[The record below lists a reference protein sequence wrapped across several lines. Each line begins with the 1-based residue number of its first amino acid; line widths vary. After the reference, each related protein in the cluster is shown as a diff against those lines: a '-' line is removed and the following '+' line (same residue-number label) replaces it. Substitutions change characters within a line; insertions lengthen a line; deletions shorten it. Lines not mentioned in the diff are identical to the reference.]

1 MLKKIEAYIK
11 ENLIEVIFE
20 LVLVMLLMILNII
33 IGFIALV
40 VFVSM
45 HLSFLQNFEDQTTL
59 RQRNYENIE
68 ETIDSLT
75 KQAVFKM
82 PFPMVIINQDGEINW
97 YNSKFIKMLEIEDEP
112 ENNILDA
119 ISSLNLNEIIS
130 AGDDPLKILYR
141 DKYYQ
146 VYVNKVKAKDSKERE
161 MLLLYWIDRTD
172 LKEAKDSIEKEK
184 MATILVYIDNLDE
197 VKSSVEDGVKA
208 TIAGNVETE
217 IINYFNAFE
226 ASVRKYDDDRFL
238 IIANNENLQ
247 KMIQKKFDIL
257 DRVRDLKVQSIIPL
271 TLSIAATLD
280 GETPLKQY
288 EIARST
294 MDIALGRGGD
304 QAVLRKGHNYEY
316 FGGKSKAVEKTTK
329 VKARVVGGA
338 LRSLIDDAS
347 NVVIMP
353 HKNADMD
360 AIGSAI
366 GVVKLVRMRKKTAY
380 IALNSVNMSIRNI
393 MARLKEEESLKGV
406 VKSEDELNSLIDS
419 KTLLIVVDHHKKS
432 ISEAPDLVDK
442 INDRVVIDHHR
453 RSGEFIE
460 STELVFLE
468 PYASSTA
475 ELVTELFTYMT
486 DNVVLSKF
494 EAEALLAGITVDT
507 KNFTVQTGV
516 RTFEAASM
524 LRRFGAD
531 PEVVKKYFKED
542 YEVIKN
548 RADIVRHSEIYMN
561 DTVIGILE
569 DKVDNSILIAAQ
581 AADEM
586 LSINGMKASFVA
598 VKISNNETHVSA
610 RSLGEISVQLI
621 MEKLGGGGH
630 LNQAATRIDLSV
642 DLAVEEL
649 KRKIKEYKDEEKESK
664 KESKKEEGVK

>member
-1 MLKKIEAYIK
+1 MFKKIEAYVK

-20 LVLVMLLMILNII
+20 LALVIMLMILNII

-40 VFVSM
+40 IFVSL
-45 HLSFLQNFEDQTTL
+45 HIRFLQDFEDQTTL
-59 RQRNYENIE
+59 MQKNFENIE

-97 YNSKFIKMLEIEDEP
+97 YNSKFIKMLEIDGEP
-112 ENNILDA
+112 EDNILDA
-119 ISSLNLNEIIS
+119 ISSININEILS
-130 AGDDPLKILYR
+130 AGDEPLKILYR
-141 DKYYQ
+141 DNYYQ
-146 VYVNKVKAKDSKERE
+146 VYVNKVKSKDSKDRE
-161 MLLLYWIDRTD
+161 MLLLYWINRTD
-172 LKEAKDSIEKEK
+172 LKEAKDTIDKEK
-184 MATILVYIDNLDE
+184 IATILLYIDNLDE
-197 VKSSVEDGVKA
+197 VKSSVEDSARA
-208 TIAGNVETE
+208 TITGNVETE
-217 IINYFNAFE
+217 IINYFNAYE
-226 ASVRKYDDDRFL
+226 ATVRKYDDDRYL

-247 KMIQKKFDIL
+247 KIIQKKFDIL

-271 TLSIAATLD
+271 TLSISATTD

-288 EIARST
+288 EIARNT

-304 QAVLRKGHNYEY
+304 QAVLRRGHNYEY

-366 GVVKLVRMRKKTAY
+366 GVVKLVRMRGKTAY

-393 MARLKEEESLKGV
+393 MARLKEEKSLNGV
-406 VKSEDELNSLIDS
+406 VRTEAELSGLVDE

-432 ISEAPDLVDK
+432 ISEAPDLVDQ
-442 INDRVVIDHHR
+442 IRDRVVIDHHR

-542 YEVIKN
+542 YMVIKN
-548 RADIVRHSEIYMN
+548 RADIVRQSEIFMD
-561 DTVIGILE
+561 DTIIGILE

-664 KESKKEEGVK
+664 KEEGVK

>member
-1 MLKKIEAYIK
+1 MLKKLESYAK
-11 ENLIEVIFE
+11 ENLIEIIFE
-20 LVLVMLLMILNII
+20 LVLVILLMILNII

-45 HLSFLQNFEDQTTL
+45 HLSLLQSFEDSTTL
-59 RQRNYENIE
+59 RQKNYETIE

-97 YNSKFIKMLEIEDEP
+97 YNSKFIKMLEIEGEP
-112 ENNILDA
+112 ENNIVDA
-119 ISSLNLNEIIS
+119 ISSLNMGEILS
-130 AGDDPLKILYR
+130 ASDDALKILYR
-141 DKYYQ
+141 DKYYH
-146 VYVNKVKAKDSKERE
+146 VYVNKVKTKDSKDRQ

-172 LKEAKDSIEKEK
+172 LKEARDTIDKEK
-184 MATILVYIDNLDE
+184 NATMLLYIDNLDE
-197 VKSSVEDGVKA
+197 VKSSVDDSMRA
-208 TIAGNVETE
+208 TITGNVETE
-217 IINYFNAFE
+217 IVSYFTSYDAT
-226 ASVRKYDDDRFL
+226 VRKYDDDRYL

-271 TLSIAATLD
+271 TLSIAATTD
-280 GETPLKQY
+280 GKTPLEQY
-288 EIARST
+288 EIARNT

-304 QAVLRKGHNYEY
+304 QAVLRKNHNYEY

-366 GVVKLVRMRKKTAY
+366 GVVKLVRMREKTAY

-393 MARLKEEESLKGV
+393 MARLNEEESLKDV
-406 VKSEDELNSLIDS
+406 VKTEDELNALIDN

-442 INDRVVIDHHR
+442 IKGRVVIDHHR

-542 YEVIKN
+542 YEVLKN
-548 RADIVRHSEIYMN
+548 RADIIRKSEIYMD
-561 DTVIGILE
+561 DTIIGVLE

-630 LNQAATRIDLSV
+630 LNQAATRIELSA

-664 KESKKEEGVK
+664 KEEGVK

>member
-1 MLKKIEAYIK
+1 MFKKIEAYVK

-20 LVLVMLLMILNII
+20 LVLIIMLMILNII

-40 VFVSM
+40 AFVSL
-45 HLSFLQNFEDQTTL
+45 HISFLQNFEDQATL
-59 RQRNYENIE
+59 RQKNFENIE

-82 PFPMVIINQDGEINW
+82 PFPMVIIKQDGEINW
-97 YNSKFIKMLEIEDEP
+97 YNSKFIKMLQIEDEP

-119 ISSLNLNEIIS
+119 ISSLNLNEIIG
-130 AGDDPLKILYR
+130 AGDEPLKILYK
-141 DKYYQ
+141 DNYYQ
-146 VYVNKVKAKDSKERE
+146 VYVNKVKSKDSKDGE
-161 MLLLYWIDRTD
+161 MLLLYWINRTD
-172 LKEAKDSIEKEK
+172 LKEAKDTIDKEK
-184 MATILVYIDNLDE
+184 IATILLYIDNLDE
-197 VKSSVEDGVKA
+197 VKSSVEDSARA
-208 TIAGNVETE
+208 TITGNVETE
-217 IINYFNAFE
+217 IINYFNGYDAT
-226 ASVRKYDDDRFL
+226 VRKYDDDRYL

-247 KMIQKKFDIL
+247 KIIQKKFDIL

-271 TLSIAATLD
+271 TLSIAATTD
-280 GETPLKQY
+280 GETPLEQY
-288 EIARST
+288 EIARNT

-304 QAVLRKGHNYEY
+304 QAVLRREHNYEY

-347 NVVIMP
+347 NVIIMP

-366 GVVKLVRMRKKTAY
+366 GVVKLVRMRGKTAY

-393 MARLKEEESLKGV
+393 MARLNEEESLKGV
-406 VKSEDELNSLIDS
+406 VKPEGELMGLVDE

-432 ISEAPDLVDK
+432 ISEAPDLVDQIK
-442 INDRVVIDHHR
+442 DRVVIDHHR

-468 PYASSTA
+468 PYASSTS

-542 YEVIKN
+542 YLVIKN
-548 RADIVRHSEIYMN
+548 RADIVRQSEIFMD
-561 DTVIGILE
+561 DTIIGILE

-649 KRKIKEYKDEEKESK
+649 KRKIKEYKDEEN
-664 KESKKEEGVK
+664 ESKKEEGVK

>member
-1 MLKKIEAYIK
+1 MFKKIEAYVK

-20 LVLVMLLMILNII
+20 LVLVIMLMILNII
-33 IGFIALV
+33 IGFIAFV
-40 VFVSM
+40 IFVSL
-45 HLSFLQNFEDQTTL
+45 HIRFLQNFEDQTTL
-59 RQRNYENIE
+59 RQKNFENIE

-82 PFPMVIINQDGEINW
+82 PFPMVIIKQDGEINW

-119 ISSLNLNEIIS
+119 ISSLNLNEILG
-130 AGDDPLKILYR
+130 AGDEPLKILYR
-141 DKYYQ
+141 DNYYQ
-146 VYVNKVKAKDSKERE
+146 VYVNKVKSKDSKDGE
-161 MLLLYWIDRTD
+161 MLLLYWINRTD
-172 LKEAKDSIEKEK
+172 LKEAKDTIDKEK
-184 MATILVYIDNLDE
+184 IATILLYIDNLDE
-197 VKSSVEDGVKA
+197 VKSSVEDSLRA
-208 TIAGNVETE
+208 TITGNVETE
-217 IINYFNAFE
+217 IINYFNAYD
-226 ASVRKYDDDRFL
+226 ATVRKYDDDRYL

-247 KMIQKKFDIL
+247 KIIQKKFDIL
-257 DRVRDLKVQSIIPL
+257 DKVRDLKVQSIIPL
-271 TLSIAATLD
+271 TLSIAATTD
-280 GETPLKQY
+280 GETPLEQY
-288 EIARST
+288 EIARNT

-304 QAVLRKGHNYEY
+304 QAVLRRGHNYEY

-347 NVVIMP
+347 NVIIMP

-366 GVVKLVRMRKKTAY
+366 GVVKLVRMRGKTPY

-393 MARLKEEESLKGV
+393 MARLNEEESLKGV
-406 VKSEDELNSLIDS
+406 VKPEGELIGLVDE

-432 ISEAPDLVDK
+432 ISEAPDLVDQIK
-442 INDRVVIDHHR
+442 DRVVIDHHR

-468 PYASSTA
+468 PYASSTS

-542 YEVIKN
+542 YLVIKN
-548 RADIVRHSEIYMN
+548 RADIVRQSEIFMD
-561 DTVIGILE
+561 DTIIGILE

-649 KRKIKEYKDEEKESK
+649 KRKIKEYKDEEN
-664 KESKKEEGVK
+664 ESKKEEGVK

>member
-1 MLKKIEAYIK
+1 MFKKIEAYVK

-20 LVLVMLLMILNII
+20 LALVIMLMILNII

-40 VFVSM
+40 IFVSL
-45 HLSFLQNFEDQTTL
+45 HIRFLQDFEDQTTL
-59 RQRNYENIE
+59 MQKNFENIE

-97 YNSKFIKMLEIEDEP
+97 YNSKFIKMLEIDGEP
-112 ENNILDA
+112 EDNILDA
-119 ISSLNLNEIIS
+119 ISSINLNEILS
-130 AGDDPLKILYR
+130 AGDEPLKILYR
-141 DKYYQ
+141 DNYYQ
-146 VYVNKVKAKDSKERE
+146 VYVNKVKSKDSKDRE
-161 MLLLYWIDRTD
+161 MLLLYWINRTD
-172 LKEAKDSIEKEK
+172 LKEAKDTIDKEK
-184 MATILVYIDNLDE
+184 IATILLYIDNLDE
-197 VKSSVEDGVKA
+197 VKSSVEDSARA
-208 TIAGNVETE
+208 TITGNVETE
-217 IINYFNAFE
+217 IINYFNAYD
-226 ASVRKYDDDRFL
+226 ATVRKYDDDRYL

-247 KMIQKKFDIL
+247 KIIQKKFDIL

-271 TLSIAATLD
+271 TLSIAATTD

-288 EIARST
+288 EIARNT

-304 QAVLRKGHNYEY
+304 QAVLRRAHNYEY

-366 GVVKLVRMRKKTAY
+366 GVVKLVRMRGKTAY
-380 IALNSVNMSIRNI
+380 IALNSVNVSIRNI
-393 MARLKEEESLKGV
+393 MARLKEEKSLNGV
-406 VKSEDELNSLIDS
+406 VRTEAELSSLIDD

-432 ISEAPDLVDK
+432 ISEAPDLVDQ
-442 INDRVVIDHHR
+442 IRDRVVIDHHR

-542 YEVIKN
+542 YMVIKN
-548 RADIVRHSEIYMN
+548 RADIVRQSEIFMD
-561 DTVIGILE
+561 DTIIGILE

-664 KESKKEEGVK
+664 KEEGVK

>member
-1 MLKKIEAYIK
+1 MFKKIEAYVK

-20 LVLVMLLMILNII
+20 LALVIMLMILNII

-40 VFVSM
+40 IFVSL
-45 HLSFLQNFEDQTTL
+45 HIRFLQDFEDQTTL
-59 RQRNYENIE
+59 MQKNFENIE

-82 PFPMVIINQDGEINW
+82 PFPMAIINQDGEINW
-97 YNSKFIKMLEIEDEP
+97 YNSKFIKMLEIDGEP
-112 ENNILDA
+112 EDNILDA
-119 ISSLNLNEIIS
+119 ISSINLNEILS
-130 AGDDPLKILYR
+130 AGDEPLKILYR
-141 DKYYQ
+141 DNYYQ
-146 VYVNKVKAKDSKERE
+146 VYVNKVKSKDSKDRE
-161 MLLLYWIDRTD
+161 MLLLYWINRTD
-172 LKEAKDSIEKEK
+172 LKEAKDTIDKEK
-184 MATILVYIDNLDE
+184 IATILLYIDNLDE
-197 VKSSVEDGVKA
+197 VKSSVEDSARA
-208 TIAGNVETE
+208 TITGNVETE
-217 IINYFNAFE
+217 IINYFNAYE
-226 ASVRKYDDDRFL
+226 ATVRKYDDDRYL

-247 KMIQKKFDIL
+247 KIIQKKFDIL

-271 TLSIAATLD
+271 TLSISATTD

-288 EIARST
+288 EIARNT

-304 QAVLRKGHNYEY
+304 QAVLRRGHNYEY

-366 GVVKLVRMRKKTAY
+366 GVVKLVRMRGKTAY

-393 MARLKEEESLKGV
+393 MARLKEEKSLNGV
-406 VKSEDELNSLIDS
+406 VRTEAELSSLIDD

-432 ISEAPDLVDK
+432 ISEAPDLVDQ
-442 INDRVVIDHHR
+442 IRDRVVIDHHR
-453 RSGEFIE
+453 RSGEFFE

-542 YEVIKN
+542 YMVIKN
-548 RADIVRHSEIYMN
+548 RADIVRQSEIFMD
-561 DTVIGILE
+561 DTIIGILE

-664 KESKKEEGVK
+664 KEEGVK

>member
-1 MLKKIEAYIK
+1 MFKKIEAYVK

-20 LVLVMLLMILNII
+20 LVLIIMLMILNII

-40 VFVSM
+40 IFVSL
-45 HLSFLQNFEDQTTL
+45 HIRFLQNFEDQTTL
-59 RQRNYENIE
+59 RQKNFENIE

-82 PFPMVIINQDGEINW
+82 PFPMVIIKQDGEINW

-119 ISSLNLNEIIS
+119 ISSLNLNEIVG
-130 AGDDPLKILYR
+130 AGDEPLKILYR
-141 DKYYQ
+141 DNYYQ
-146 VYVNKVKAKDSKERE
+146 VYVNKVKSKDSKDRE
-161 MLLLYWIDRTD
+161 MLLLYWINRTD
-172 LKEAKDSIEKEK
+172 LKEAKDTIDKEK
-184 MATILVYIDNLDE
+184 IATILLYIDNLDE
-197 VKSSVEDGVKA
+197 VKSSVEDSVRA
-208 TIAGNVETE
+208 TITGNVETE
-217 IINYFNAFE
+217 IINYFNGYDAT
-226 ASVRKYDDDRFL
+226 VRKYDDDRYL

-247 KMIQKKFDIL
+247 KIIQKKFDIL

-271 TLSIAATLD
+271 TLSIAATTD
-280 GETPLKQY
+280 GETPLEQY
-288 EIARST
+288 EIARNT

-304 QAVLRKGHNYEY
+304 QAVLRRGHNYEY

-347 NVVIMP
+347 NVIIMP

-366 GVVKLVRMRKKTAY
+366 GVVKLVRMRGKTPY

-393 MARLKEEESLKGV
+393 MARINEEESLKGV
-406 VKSEDELNSLIDS
+406 VKPEGELIGLIDE

-432 ISEAPDLVDK
+432 ISEAPDLVDQIK
-442 INDRVVIDHHR
+442 DRVVIDHHR

-468 PYASSTA
+468 PYASSTS

-542 YEVIKN
+542 YLVIKN
-548 RADIVRHSEIYMN
+548 RADIVRQSEIFMD
-561 DTVIGILE
+561 DTIIGILE

-649 KRKIKEYKDEEKESK
+649 KRKIKEYKDEEN
-664 KESKKEEGVK
+664 ESKKEEGVK

>member
-1 MLKKIEAYIK
+1 MFKKIEAYVK

-20 LVLVMLLMILNII
+20 LALVIMLMILNII

-40 VFVSM
+40 IFVSL
-45 HLSFLQNFEDQTTL
+45 HIRFLQDFEDQTTL
-59 RQRNYENIE
+59 MQKNFENIE

-97 YNSKFIKMLEIEDEP
+97 YNSKFIKMLEIDGEP
-112 ENNILDA
+112 EDNILDA
-119 ISSLNLNEIIS
+119 ISSINLNEILS
-130 AGDDPLKILYR
+130 AGDEPLKILYR
-141 DKYYQ
+141 DNYYQ
-146 VYVNKVKAKDSKERE
+146 VYVNKVKSKDSKDRE
-161 MLLLYWIDRTD
+161 MLLLYWINRTD
-172 LKEAKDSIEKEK
+172 LKEAKDTIDKEK
-184 MATILVYIDNLDE
+184 IATILLYIDNLDE
-197 VKSSVEDGVKA
+197 VKSSVEDSARA
-208 TIAGNVETE
+208 TITGNVETE
-217 IINYFNAFE
+217 IINYFNAYE
-226 ASVRKYDDDRFL
+226 ATVRKYDDDRYL

-247 KMIQKKFDIL
+247 KIIQKKFDIL

-271 TLSIAATLD
+271 TLSIAATTD

-288 EIARST
+288 EIARNT

-304 QAVLRKGHNYEY
+304 QAVLRRGHNYEY

-366 GVVKLVRMRKKTAY
+366 GVVKLVRMRGKTAY

-393 MARLKEEESLKGV
+393 MARLKGEESLNGV
-406 VKSEDELNSLIDS
+406 VRTEAELSSLIDD

-432 ISEAPDLVDK
+432 ISEAPDLVDQ
-442 INDRVVIDHHR
+442 IRDRVVIDHHR

-468 PYASSTA
+468 PYASSTC

-531 PEVVKKYFKED
+531 PESVKKYFKED
-542 YEVIKN
+542 YMVIKN
-548 RADIVRHSEIYMN
+548 RADIVRQSEIFMD
-561 DTVIGILE
+561 DTIIGILE

-664 KESKKEEGVK
+664 KEEGVK

>member
-1 MLKKIEAYIK
+1 MFKKIEAYVK

-20 LVLVMLLMILNII
+20 FALVIMLMILNII

-40 VFVSM
+40 IFVSL
-45 HLSFLQNFEDQTTL
+45 HIRFLQDFEDQTTL
-59 RQRNYENIE
+59 MQKNFENIE

-97 YNSKFIKMLEIEDEP
+97 YNSKFIKMLEIDGEP
-112 ENNILDA
+112 EDNILDA
-119 ISSLNLNEIIS
+119 ISSINLNEILS
-130 AGDDPLKILYR
+130 AGDEPLKILYR
-141 DKYYQ
+141 DNYYQ
-146 VYVNKVKAKDSKERE
+146 VYVNKVKSKDSKDRE
-161 MLLLYWIDRTD
+161 MLLLYWINRTD
-172 LKEAKDSIEKEK
+172 LKEAKDTIDKEK
-184 MATILVYIDNLDE
+184 IATILLYIDNLDE
-197 VKSSVEDGVKA
+197 VKSSVEDSARA
-208 TIAGNVETE
+208 TITGNVETE
-217 IINYFNAFE
+217 IINYFNAYD
-226 ASVRKYDDDRFL
+226 ATVRKYDDDRYL

-247 KMIQKKFDIL
+247 KIIQKKFDIL

-271 TLSIAATLD
+271 TLSIAATTD

-288 EIARST
+288 EIARNT

-304 QAVLRKGHNYEY
+304 QAVLRRGHNYEY

-366 GVVKLVRMRKKTAY
+366 GVVKLVRMRGKTAY
-380 IALNSVNMSIRNI
+380 IALNSVNVSIRNI
-393 MARLKEEESLKGV
+393 MARLKEEKSLNGV
-406 VKSEDELNSLIDS
+406 VRTEAELSGLVDE

-432 ISEAPDLVDK
+432 ISEAPDLVDQIK
-442 INDRVVIDHHR
+442 DRVVIDHHR

-468 PYASSTA
+468 PYASSTC

-531 PEVVKKYFKED
+531 PESVKKYFKED
-542 YEVIKN
+542 YMVIKN
-548 RADIVRHSEIYMN
+548 RADIVRQSEIFMD
-561 DTVIGILE
+561 DTIIGILE

-664 KESKKEEGVK
+664 KEEGVK

>member
-1 MLKKIEAYIK
+1 MFKKIEAYVK

-20 LVLVMLLMILNII
+20 FALVIMLMILNII

-40 VFVSM
+40 IFVSL
-45 HLSFLQNFEDQTTL
+45 HIRFLQDFEDQTTL
-59 RQRNYENIE
+59 MQKNFENIE

-97 YNSKFIKMLEIEDEP
+97 YNSKFIKMLEIDGEP
-112 ENNILDA
+112 EDNILDA
-119 ISSLNLNEIIS
+119 ISSINLNEILS
-130 AGDDPLKILYR
+130 AGDEPLKILYR
-141 DKYYQ
+141 DNYYQ
-146 VYVNKVKAKDSKERE
+146 VYVNKVKSKDSKDRE
-161 MLLLYWIDRTD
+161 MLLLYWINRTD
-172 LKEAKDSIEKEK
+172 LKEAKDTIDKEK
-184 MATILVYIDNLDE
+184 IATILLYIDNLDE
-197 VKSSVEDGVKA
+197 VKSSVEDSARA
-208 TIAGNVETE
+208 TITGNVETE
-217 IINYFNAFE
+217 IINYFNAYE
-226 ASVRKYDDDRFL
+226 ATVRKYDDDRYL

-247 KMIQKKFDIL
+247 KIIQKKFDIL

-271 TLSIAATLD
+271 TLSISATTD

-288 EIARST
+288 EIARNT

-304 QAVLRKGHNYEY
+304 QAVLRRGHNYEY

-366 GVVKLVRMRKKTAY
+366 GVVKLVRMRGKTAY
-380 IALNSVNMSIRNI
+380 IALNSVNVSIRNI
-393 MARLKEEESLKGV
+393 MARLKEEKSLNGV
-406 VKSEDELNSLIDS
+406 VRTEAELSSLIDD

-432 ISEAPDLVDK
+432 ISEAPALVDQ
-442 INDRVVIDHHR
+442 IRDRVVIDHHR

-531 PEVVKKYFKED
+531 PESVKKYFKED
-542 YEVIKN
+542 YMVIKN
-548 RADIVRHSEIYMN
+548 RADIVRQSEIFMD
-561 DTVIGILE
+561 DTIIGILE

-664 KESKKEEGVK
+664 KEEGVK

>member
-1 MLKKIEAYIK
+1 MFKKIEAYVK

-20 LVLVMLLMILNII
+20 FALVIMLMILNII

-40 VFVSM
+40 IFVSL
-45 HLSFLQNFEDQTTL
+45 HIRFLQDFEDQTTL
-59 RQRNYENIE
+59 MQKNFENIE

-97 YNSKFIKMLEIEDEP
+97 YNSKFIKMLEIDGEP
-112 ENNILDA
+112 EDNILDA
-119 ISSLNLNEIIS
+119 ISSINLNEILS
-130 AGDDPLKILYR
+130 AGDEPLKILYR
-141 DKYYQ
+141 DNYYQ
-146 VYVNKVKAKDSKERE
+146 VYVNKVKSKDSKDRE
-161 MLLLYWIDRTD
+161 MLLLYWINRTD
-172 LKEAKDSIEKEK
+172 LKEAKDTIDKEK
-184 MATILVYIDNLDE
+184 IATILLYIDNLDE
-197 VKSSVEDGVKA
+197 VKSSVEDSARA
-208 TIAGNVETE
+208 TITGNVETE
-217 IINYFNAFE
+217 IINYFNAYD
-226 ASVRKYDDDRFL
+226 ATVRKYDDDRYL

-247 KMIQKKFDIL
+247 KIIQKKFDIL

-271 TLSIAATLD
+271 TLSIAATTD

-288 EIARST
+288 EIARNT

-304 QAVLRKGHNYEY
+304 QAVLRRAHNYEY

-366 GVVKLVRMRKKTAY
+366 GVVKLVRMRGKTAY

-393 MARLKEEESLKGV
+393 MARLKEEKSLNGV
-406 VKSEDELNSLIDS
+406 VRTEAELSSLIDD

-432 ISEAPDLVDK
+432 ISEAPDLVDQ
-442 INDRVVIDHHR
+442 IRDRVVIDHHR

-542 YEVIKN
+542 YMVIKN
-548 RADIVRHSEIYMN
+548 RADIVRQSEIFMD
-561 DTVIGILE
+561 DTIIGILE
-569 DKVDNSILIAAQ
+569 GKVDNSILIAAQ

-664 KESKKEEGVK
+664 KEEGVK

>member
-1 MLKKIEAYIK
+1 MFKKIEAYVK

-20 LVLVMLLMILNII
+20 LALVIMLMILNII

-40 VFVSM
+40 IFVSL
-45 HLSFLQNFEDQTTL
+45 HIRFLQDFEDQTTL
-59 RQRNYENIE
+59 MQKNFENIE

-97 YNSKFIKMLEIEDEP
+97 YNSKFIKMLEIDGEP
-112 ENNILDA
+112 EDNILDA
-119 ISSLNLNEIIS
+119 ISSINLNEILS
-130 AGDDPLKILYR
+130 AGDEPLKILYR
-141 DKYYQ
+141 DNYYQ
-146 VYVNKVKAKDSKERE
+146 VYVNKVKSKDSKDRE
-161 MLLLYWIDRTD
+161 MLLLYWFNRTD
-172 LKEAKDSIEKEK
+172 LKEAKDTIDKEK
-184 MATILVYIDNLDE
+184 IATILLYIDNLDE
-197 VKSSVEDGVKA
+197 VKSSVEDSARA
-208 TIAGNVETE
+208 TITGNVETE
-217 IINYFNAFE
+217 IINYFNAYE
-226 ASVRKYDDDRFL
+226 ATVRKYDDDRYL

-247 KMIQKKFDIL
+247 KIIQKKFDIL

-271 TLSIAATLD
+271 TLSISATTD

-288 EIARST
+288 EIARNT

-304 QAVLRKGHNYEY
+304 QAVLRRGHNYEY

-366 GVVKLVRMRKKTAY
+366 GVVKLVRMRGKTAY

-393 MARLKEEESLKGV
+393 MARLKEEKSLNGV
-406 VKSEDELNSLIDS
+406 VRTEAELSSLIDD

-432 ISEAPDLVDK
+432 ISEAPDLVDQ
-442 INDRVVIDHHR
+442 IRDRVVIDHHR

-542 YEVIKN
+542 YMVIKN
-548 RADIVRHSEIYMN
+548 RADIVRQSEIFMD
-561 DTVIGILE
+561 DTIIGILE

-664 KESKKEEGVK
+664 KEEGVK

>member
-20 LVLVMLLMILNII
+20 LVLVILLMILNII

-542 YEVIKN
+542 YAVIKN

-649 KRKIKEYKDEEKESK
+649 KRKIKEYKDED

>member
-1 MLKKIEAYIK
+1 MLKKIESYVK

-20 LVLVMLLMILNII
+20 LALVILLMILNII

-45 HLSFLQNFEDQTTL
+45 HLSFLQGFEDSTTL
-59 RQRNYENIE
+59 RQKTFETIE

-97 YNSKFIKMLEIEDEP
+97 YNSKFIKMLEIEGEP
-112 ENNILDA
+112 ENNIVDA
-119 ISSLNLNEIIS
+119 ISSLNIGEILS
-130 AGDDPLKILYR
+130 ANDDALKILYR
-141 DKYYQ
+141 DKYYHL
-146 VYVNKVKAKDSKERE
+146 YVNKVKAKDSKDRQ

-172 LKEAKDSIEKEK
+172 LKEAKDTIDKEK
-184 MATILVYIDNLDE
+184 TATILLYIDNLDE
-197 VKSSVEDGVKA
+197 VKNSVDDSMRASIV
-208 TIAGNVETE
+208 GNVESE
-217 IINYFNAFE
+217 ILSYFNGYE
-226 ASVRKYDDDRFL
+226 AIVRKYDGDRYL
-238 IIANNENLQ
+238 IIANNGNLQ
-247 KMIQKKFDIL
+247 KMVQKKFDIL

-271 TLSIAATLD
+271 TLSIAATTD

-288 EIARST
+288 EIARNT

-329 VKARVVGGA
+329 VKTRVVGGA

-366 GVVKLVRMRKKTAY
+366 GVVKLARMRNKTAY

-393 MARLKEEESLKGV
+393 MARLNEEKDLAGV
-406 VKSEDELNSLIDS
+406 VRSEDEISELIDG

-432 ISEAPDLVDK
+432 ISEAPNLVDK
-442 INDRVVIDHHR
+442 IQDRVVIDHHR
-453 RSGEFIE
+453 RSGEFID
-460 STELVFLE
+460 SAELVFLE
-468 PYASSTA
+468 PYASSTS

-486 DNVVLSKF
+486 DKVVLTKF

-507 KNFTVQTGV
+507 KSFTVQTGV

-542 YEVIKN
+542 YEILKN
-548 RADIVRHSEIYMN
+548 RADIIRKSEIYME
-561 DTVIGILE
+561 DTIIGILE

-581 AADEM
+581 AADEL

-598 VKISNNETHVSA
+598 VKISNTETHISA

-642 DLAVEEL
+642 ELSVEQL
-649 KRKIKEYKDEEKESK
+649 KRKIKEYKDEERQ
-664 KESKKEEGVK
+664 SKKEEGVK

>member
-1 MLKKIEAYIK
+1 MFKKIESYVK

-20 LVLVMLLMILNII
+20 LVLVIMLMILNII
-33 IGFIALV
+33 VGFIALV
-40 VFVSM
+40 IFVSL
-45 HLSFLQNFEDQTTL
+45 HIRFLQSFEDQTTL
-59 RQRNYENIE
+59 RQKNFENIE

-82 PFPMVIINQDGEINW
+82 PFPMVIIKQDGEINW

-112 ENNILDA
+112 ENNILDT
-119 ISSLNLNEIIS
+119 ISSLNLNEILG
-130 AGDDPLKILYR
+130 AGDEPLKILYR
-141 DKYYQ
+141 DNYYQ
-146 VYVNKVKAKDSKERE
+146 VYVNKVKSKDSKDGE
-161 MLLLYWIDRTD
+161 MLLLYWINRTD
-172 LKEAKDSIEKEK
+172 LKEAKDIIDKEK
-184 MATILVYIDNLDE
+184 IATILLYIDNLDE
-197 VKSSVEDGVKA
+197 VKSSVEDSLRT
-208 TIAGNVETE
+208 TITGNVETE
-217 IINYFNAFE
+217 IINYFNGYDAT
-226 ASVRKYDDDRFL
+226 VRKYDDDRYL

-247 KMIQKKFDIL
+247 KIIQKKFDIL

-271 TLSIAATLD
+271 TLSIAATTD
-280 GETPLKQY
+280 GETPLEQY
-288 EIARST
+288 EIARNT

-304 QAVLRKGHNYEY
+304 QAVLRRGHNYEY

-347 NVVIMP
+347 NVIIMP

-366 GVVKLVRMRKKTAY
+366 GVVKLVRMRGKTPY

-393 MARLKEEESLKGV
+393 MARINEEESLKGV
-406 VKSEDELNSLIDS
+406 VKPEGELIGLIDE

-432 ISEAPDLVDK
+432 ISEAPDLVDQIK
-442 INDRVVIDHHR
+442 DRVVIDHHR

-460 STELVFLE
+460 STELIFLE
-468 PYASSTA
+468 PYASSTS

-542 YEVIKN
+542 YLVIKN
-548 RADIVRHSEIYMN
+548 RADIVRQSEIFMD
-561 DTVIGILE
+561 DTIIGILE

-598 VKISNNETHVSA
+598 VKVSNNETHVSA

-649 KRKIKEYKDEEKESK
+649 KRKIKEYKDEEN
-664 KESKKEEGVK
+664 ESKKEEGVK

>member
-1 MLKKIEAYIK
+1 MFKKIEAYVK

-20 LVLVMLLMILNII
+20 LVLVIMLMILNII

-40 VFVSM
+40 IFVSL
-45 HLSFLQNFEDQTTL
+45 HIRFLQNFEDQTTL
-59 RQRNYENIE
+59 RQKNFENIE

-82 PFPMVIINQDGEINW
+82 PFPMVIIKQDGEINW

-119 ISSLNLNEIIS
+119 ISSLNLNEILG
-130 AGDDPLKILYR
+130 AGDEPLKILYR
-141 DKYYQ
+141 DNYYQ
-146 VYVNKVKAKDSKERE
+146 VYVNKVKSKDSKDGE
-161 MLLLYWIDRTD
+161 MLLLYWINRTD
-172 LKEAKDSIEKEK
+172 LKEAKDTIDKEK
-184 MATILVYIDNLDE
+184 IATILLYIDNLDE
-197 VKSSVEDGVKA
+197 VKSSVEDSLRA
-208 TIAGNVETE
+208 TITGNVETE
-217 IINYFNAFE
+217 IINYFNAYD
-226 ASVRKYDDDRFL
+226 ATVRKYDDDRYL

-247 KMIQKKFDIL
+247 KIIQKKFDIL

-271 TLSIAATLD
+271 TLSIAATTD
-280 GETPLKQY
+280 GETPLEQY
-288 EIARST
+288 EIARNT

-304 QAVLRKGHNYEY
+304 QAVLRRGHNYEY

-347 NVVIMP
+347 NVIIMP

-366 GVVKLVRMRKKTAY
+366 GVVKLVRMRGKTAY

-393 MARLKEEESLKGV
+393 MARINEEESLKGV
-406 VKSEDELNSLIDS
+406 VKPEGELIGLIDD

-432 ISEAPDLVDK
+432 ISEAPDLVDQIK
-442 INDRVVIDHHR
+442 DRVVIDHHR

-468 PYASSTA
+468 PYASSTS

-542 YEVIKN
+542 YLVIKN
-548 RADIVRHSEIYMN
+548 RADIVRQSEIFMD
-561 DTVIGILE
+561 DTIIGILE

-649 KRKIKEYKDEEKESK
+649 KRKIKEYKDEEN
-664 KESKKEEGVK
+664 ESKKEEGVK

>member
-1 MLKKIEAYIK
+1 MFKKIEAYVK

-20 LVLVMLLMILNII
+20 FALVIMLMILNII

-40 VFVSM
+40 IFVSL
-45 HLSFLQNFEDQTTL
+45 HIRFLQDFEDQTTL
-59 RQRNYENIE
+59 MQKNFENIE

-97 YNSKFIKMLEIEDEP
+97 YNSKFIKMLEIDGEP

-119 ISSLNLNEIIS
+119 ISSLNLNEILS
-130 AGDDPLKILYR
+130 AGDEPLKILYR
-141 DKYYQ
+141 DNYYQ
-146 VYVNKVKAKDSKERE
+146 VYVNKVKSKDSKDRE
-161 MLLLYWIDRTD
+161 MLLLYWINRTD
-172 LKEAKDSIEKEK
+172 LKEAKDTIDKEK
-184 MATILVYIDNLDE
+184 IATILLYIDNLDE
-197 VKSSVEDGVKA
+197 VKSSVEDSARA
-208 TIAGNVETE
+208 TITGNVETE
-217 IINYFNAFE
+217 IINYFNAYE
-226 ASVRKYDDDRFL
+226 ATVRKYDDDRYL

-247 KMIQKKFDIL
+247 KIIQKKFDIL

-271 TLSIAATLD
+271 TLSISATTD

-288 EIARST
+288 EIARNT

-304 QAVLRKGHNYEY
+304 QAVLRRGHNYEY
-316 FGGKSKAVEKTTK
+316 FGGKSKAIEKTTK

-366 GVVKLVRMRKKTAY
+366 GVVKLVRMRGKTAY

-393 MARLKEEESLKGV
+393 MSRLKEEKSLNDV
-406 VKSEDELNSLIDS
+406 VRTEAELSSLIDD

-432 ISEAPDLVDK
+432 ISEAPDLVDQ
-442 INDRVVIDHHR
+442 IRDRVVIDHHR

-542 YEVIKN
+542 YMVIKN
-548 RADIVRHSEIYMN
+548 RADIVRQSEIFMD
-561 DTVIGILE
+561 DTIIGILE

-664 KESKKEEGVK
+664 KEEGVK

>member
-1 MLKKIEAYIK
+1 MFKKIEAYVK

-20 LVLVMLLMILNII
+20 LALVIMLMILNII

-40 VFVSM
+40 IFVSL
-45 HLSFLQNFEDQTTL
+45 HIRFLQDFEDQTTL
-59 RQRNYENIE
+59 MQKNFENIE

-97 YNSKFIKMLEIEDEP
+97 YNSKFIKMLEIDGEP
-112 ENNILDA
+112 EDNILDA
-119 ISSLNLNEIIS
+119 ISSINLNEILS
-130 AGDDPLKILYR
+130 AGDEPLKILYR
-141 DKYYQ
+141 DNYYQ
-146 VYVNKVKAKDSKERE
+146 VYVNKVKSKDSKDRE
-161 MLLLYWIDRTD
+161 MLLLYWINRTD
-172 LKEAKDSIEKEK
+172 LKEAKDTIDKEK
-184 MATILVYIDNLDE
+184 IATILLYIDNLDE
-197 VKSSVEDGVKA
+197 VKSSVEDSARA
-208 TIAGNVETE
+208 TITGNVETE
-217 IINYFNAFE
+217 IINYFNAYE
-226 ASVRKYDDDRFL
+226 ATVRKYDDDRYL

-247 KMIQKKFDIL
+247 KIIQKKFDIL

-271 TLSIAATLD
+271 TLSISATTD

-288 EIARST
+288 EIARNT

-304 QAVLRKGHNYEY
+304 QAVLRRAHNYEY

-366 GVVKLVRMRKKTAY
+366 GVVKLVRMRGKTAY

-393 MARLKEEESLKGV
+393 MARLKEEKSLNGV
-406 VKSEDELNSLIDS
+406 VRTEAELSSLIDD

-432 ISEAPDLVDK
+432 ISEAPDLVDQ
-442 INDRVVIDHHR
+442 IRDRVVIDHHR

-542 YEVIKN
+542 YMVIKN
-548 RADIVRHSEIYMN
+548 RADIVRQSEIFMD
-561 DTVIGILE
+561 DTIIGILE

-664 KESKKEEGVK
+664 KEEGVK

>member
-1 MLKKIEAYIK
+1 MFKKIEAYVK

-20 LVLVMLLMILNII
+20 FALVIMLMILNII

-40 VFVSM
+40 IFVSL
-45 HLSFLQNFEDQTTL
+45 HIRFLQDFEDQTTL
-59 RQRNYENIE
+59 MQKNFENIE

-97 YNSKFIKMLEIEDEP
+97 YNSKFIKMLEIDGEP
-112 ENNILDA
+112 EDNILDA
-119 ISSLNLNEIIS
+119 ISSINLNEILS
-130 AGDDPLKILYR
+130 AGDEPLKILYR
-141 DKYYQ
+141 DNYYQ
-146 VYVNKVKAKDSKERE
+146 VYVNKVKSKDSKDRE
-161 MLLLYWIDRTD
+161 MLLLYWINRTD
-172 LKEAKDSIEKEK
+172 LKEAKDTIDKEK
-184 MATILVYIDNLDE
+184 IATILLYIDNLDE
-197 VKSSVEDGVKA
+197 VKSSVEDSARA
-208 TIAGNVETE
+208 TITGNVETE
-217 IINYFNAFE
+217 IINYFNAYE
-226 ASVRKYDDDRFL
+226 ATVRKYDDDRYL

-247 KMIQKKFDIL
+247 KIIQKKFDIL

-271 TLSIAATLD
+271 TLSISATTD

-288 EIARST
+288 EIARNT

-304 QAVLRKGHNYEY
+304 QAVLRRGHNYEY

-366 GVVKLVRMRKKTAY
+366 GVVKLVRMRGKTAY

-393 MARLKEEESLKGV
+393 MARLKEEKSLNGV
-406 VKSEDELNSLIDS
+406 VRTEAELSSLIDD

-432 ISEAPDLVDK
+432 ISEAPDLVDQ
-442 INDRVVIDHHR
+442 IRDRVVIDHHR
-453 RSGEFIE
+453 RSGEFFE

-542 YEVIKN
+542 YMVIKN
-548 RADIVRHSEIYMN
+548 RADIVRQSEIFMD
-561 DTVIGILE
+561 DTIIGILE

-664 KESKKEEGVK
+664 KEEGVK

>member
-1 MLKKIEAYIK
+1 MFKKIEAYVK

-20 LVLVMLLMILNII
+20 LALVIMLMILNII

-40 VFVSM
+40 IFVSL
-45 HLSFLQNFEDQTTL
+45 HIRFLQDFEDQTTL
-59 RQRNYENIE
+59 MQKNFENIE

-97 YNSKFIKMLEIEDEP
+97 YNSKFIKMLEIDGEP
-112 ENNILDA
+112 EDNILDA
-119 ISSLNLNEIIS
+119 ISSINLNEILS
-130 AGDDPLKILYR
+130 AGDEPLKILYR
-141 DKYYQ
+141 DNYYQ
-146 VYVNKVKAKDSKERE
+146 VYVNKVKSKDSKDRE
-161 MLLLYWIDRTD
+161 MLLLYWFNRTD
-172 LKEAKDSIEKEK
+172 LKEAKDTIDKEK
-184 MATILVYIDNLDE
+184 IATILLYIDNLDE
-197 VKSSVEDGVKA
+197 VKSSVEDSARA
-208 TIAGNVETE
+208 TITGNVETE
-217 IINYFNAFE
+217 IINYFNAYE
-226 ASVRKYDDDRFL
+226 ATVRKYDDDRYL

-247 KMIQKKFDIL
+247 KIIQKKFDIL

-271 TLSIAATLD
+271 TLSISATTD

-288 EIARST
+288 EIARNT

-304 QAVLRKGHNYEY
+304 QAVLRRGHNYEY

-366 GVVKLVRMRKKTAY
+366 GVVKLVRMRGKTAY

-393 MARLKEEESLKGV
+393 MARLKEEKSLNGV
-406 VKSEDELNSLIDS
+406 VRTEAELSSLIDD

-432 ISEAPDLVDK
+432 ISEAPDLVDQ
-442 INDRVVIDHHR
+442 IRDRVVIDHHR

-486 DNVVLSKF
+486 DNVILSKF

-542 YEVIKN
+542 YMVIKN
-548 RADIVRHSEIYMN
+548 RADIVRQSEIFMD
-561 DTVIGILE
+561 DTIIGILE

-649 KRKIKEYKDEEKESK
+649 KRKIKEYKDEEKK
-664 KESKKEEGVK
+664 SKKEEGVK

>member
-1 MLKKIEAYIK
+1 MFKKIEAYVK

-20 LVLVMLLMILNII
+20 LVLVIMLMILNII

-40 VFVSM
+40 IFVSL
-45 HLSFLQNFEDQTTL
+45 HIRFLQNFEDQTTL
-59 RQRNYENIE
+59 RQKNFENIE

-82 PFPMVIINQDGEINW
+82 PFPMVIIKQDGEINW

-119 ISSLNLNEIIS
+119 ISSLNLNEILG
-130 AGDDPLKILYR
+130 AGDEPLKILYR
-141 DKYYQ
+141 DNYYQ
-146 VYVNKVKAKDSKERE
+146 VYVNKVKSKDSKDGE
-161 MLLLYWIDRTD
+161 MLLLYWINRTD
-172 LKEAKDSIEKEK
+172 LKEAKDTIDKEK
-184 MATILVYIDNLDE
+184 IATILLYIDNLDE
-197 VKSSVEDGVKA
+197 VKSSVEDSLRA
-208 TIAGNVETE
+208 TITGNVETE
-217 IINYFNAFE
+217 IINYFNGYDAT
-226 ASVRKYDDDRFL
+226 VRKYDDDRYL

-247 KMIQKKFDIL
+247 KIIQKKFDIL
-257 DRVRDLKVQSIIPL
+257 DKVRDLKVQSIIPL
-271 TLSIAATLD
+271 TLSIAATTD
-280 GETPLKQY
+280 GETPLEQY
-288 EIARST
+288 EIARNT

-304 QAVLRKGHNYEY
+304 QAVLRRGHNYEY

-347 NVVIMP
+347 NVIIMP

-366 GVVKLVRMRKKTAY
+366 GVVKLVRMRGKTSY

-393 MARLKEEESLKGV
+393 MARINEEESLKGV
-406 VKSEDELNSLIDS
+406 VKPEGELIGLIDE

-432 ISEAPDLVDK
+432 ISEAPDLVDQIK
-442 INDRVVIDHHR
+442 DRVVIDHHR

-468 PYASSTA
+468 PYASSTS

-542 YEVIKN
+542 YLVIKN
-548 RADIVRHSEIYMN
+548 RADIVRQSEIFMD
-561 DTVIGILE
+561 DTIIGILE

-649 KRKIKEYKDEEKESK
+649 KRKIKEYKDEEN
-664 KESKKEEGVK
+664 ESKKEEGVK

>member
-1 MLKKIEAYIK
+1 MFKKIEAYVK

-20 LVLVMLLMILNII
+20 LVLVIMLMILNII

-40 VFVSM
+40 IFVSL
-45 HLSFLQNFEDQTTL
+45 HIRFLQNFEDQTTL
-59 RQRNYENIE
+59 RQKNFENIE

-82 PFPMVIINQDGEINW
+82 PFPMVIIKQDGEINW

-119 ISSLNLNEIIS
+119 ISSLNLNEILG
-130 AGDDPLKILYR
+130 ADDEPLKILYR
-141 DKYYQ
+141 DNYYQ
-146 VYVNKVKAKDSKERE
+146 VYVNKVKSKDSKDGE
-161 MLLLYWIDRTD
+161 MLLLYWINRTD
-172 LKEAKDSIEKEK
+172 LKEAKDTIDKEK
-184 MATILVYIDNLDE
+184 IATILLYIDNLDE
-197 VKSSVEDGVKA
+197 VKSSVEDSLRA
-208 TIAGNVETE
+208 TITGNVETE
-217 IINYFNAFE
+217 IINYFNAYD
-226 ASVRKYDDDRFL
+226 ATVRKYDDDRYL

-247 KMIQKKFDIL
+247 KIIQKKFDIL

-271 TLSIAATLD
+271 TLSIATTTD
-280 GETPLKQY
+280 GETPLEQY
-288 EIARST
+288 EIARNT

-304 QAVLRKGHNYEY
+304 QAVLRRGHNYEY

-347 NVVIMP
+347 NVIIMP

-366 GVVKLVRMRKKTAY
+366 GVVKLVRMRGKTPY

-393 MARLKEEESLKGV
+393 MARINEEESLKGV
-406 VKSEDELNSLIDS
+406 VKPEGELIGLIDE

-432 ISEAPDLVDK
+432 ISEAPDLVDQIK
-442 INDRVVIDHHR
+442 DRVVIDHHR

-468 PYASSTA
+468 PYASSTS

-542 YEVIKN
+542 YLVIKN
-548 RADIVRHSEIYMN
+548 RADIVRQSEIFMD
-561 DTVIGILE
+561 DTIIGILE

-598 VKISNNETHVSA
+598 VKVSNNETHVSA

-649 KRKIKEYKDEEKESK
+649 KRKIKEYKDEEN
-664 KESKKEEGVK
+664 ESKKEEGVK

>member
-1 MLKKIEAYIK
+1 MFKKIEAYVK

-20 LVLVMLLMILNII
+20 LALVIMLMILNII

-40 VFVSM
+40 IFVSL
-45 HLSFLQNFEDQTTL
+45 HIRFLQDFEDQTTL
-59 RQRNYENIE
+59 MQKNFENIE

-97 YNSKFIKMLEIEDEP
+97 YNSKFIKMLEIDGEP
-112 ENNILDA
+112 EDNILDA
-119 ISSLNLNEIIS
+119 ISSINLNEILS
-130 AGDDPLKILYR
+130 AGDEPLKILYR
-141 DKYYQ
+141 DNYYQ
-146 VYVNKVKAKDSKERE
+146 VYVNKVKSKDSKDRE
-161 MLLLYWIDRTD
+161 MLLLYWINRTD
-172 LKEAKDSIEKEK
+172 LKEAKDTIDKEK
-184 MATILVYIDNLDE
+184 IATILLYIDNLDE
-197 VKSSVEDGVKA
+197 VKSSVEDSARA
-208 TIAGNVETE
+208 TITGNVETE
-217 IINYFNAFE
+217 IINYFNAYE
-226 ASVRKYDDDRFL
+226 ATVRKYDDDRYL

-247 KMIQKKFDIL
+247 KIIQKKFDIL

-271 TLSIAATLD
+271 TLSISATTD

-288 EIARST
+288 EIARNT

-304 QAVLRKGHNYEY
+304 QAVLRRGHNYEY

-366 GVVKLVRMRKKTAY
+366 GVVKLVRMRGKTAY
-380 IALNSVNMSIRNI
+380 IALNSVNVSIRNI
-393 MARLKEEESLKGV
+393 MARLKEEKSLNGV
-406 VKSEDELNSLIDS
+406 VRTEAELSSLIDD

-432 ISEAPDLVDK
+432 ISEAPDLVDQ
-442 INDRVVIDHHR
+442 IRDRVVIDHHR

-542 YEVIKN
+542 YMVIKN
-548 RADIVRHSEIYMN
+548 RADIVRQSEIFMD
-561 DTVIGILE
+561 DTIIGILE

-664 KESKKEEGVK
+664 KEEGVK

>member
-1 MLKKIEAYIK
+1 MFKKIEAYVK

-20 LVLVMLLMILNII
+20 LALVIMLMILNII

-40 VFVSM
+40 IFVSL
-45 HLSFLQNFEDQTTL
+45 HIRFLQDFEDQTTL
-59 RQRNYENIE
+59 MQKNFENIE

-97 YNSKFIKMLEIEDEP
+97 YNSKFIKMLEIDGEP
-112 ENNILDA
+112 EDNILDA
-119 ISSLNLNEIIS
+119 ISSINLNEILS
-130 AGDDPLKILYR
+130 AGDEPLKILYR
-141 DKYYQ
+141 DNYYQ
-146 VYVNKVKAKDSKERE
+146 VYVNKVKSKDSKDRE
-161 MLLLYWIDRTD
+161 MLLLYWINRTD
-172 LKEAKDSIEKEK
+172 LKEAKDTIDKEK
-184 MATILVYIDNLDE
+184 IATILLYIDNLDE
-197 VKSSVEDGVKA
+197 VKSSVEDSARA
-208 TIAGNVETE
+208 TITGNVETE
-217 IINYFNAFE
+217 IINYFNAYE
-226 ASVRKYDDDRFL
+226 ATVRKYDDDRYL

-247 KMIQKKFDIL
+247 KIIQKKFDIL

-271 TLSIAATLD
+271 TLSISATTD

-288 EIARST
+288 EIARNT

-304 QAVLRKGHNYEY
+304 QAVLRRGHNYEY

-366 GVVKLVRMRKKTAY
+366 GVVKLVRMRGKTAY

-393 MARLKEEESLKGV
+393 MARLKEEKSLNGV
-406 VKSEDELNSLIDS
+406 VRTEAELSSLIDD

-432 ISEAPDLVDK
+432 ISEAPDLVDQ
-442 INDRVVIDHHR
+442 IRDRVVIDHHR

-468 PYASSTA
+468 PYASSTC

-486 DNVVLSKF
+486 DNVILSKF

-531 PEVVKKYFKED
+531 PESVKKYFKED
-542 YEVIKN
+542 YMVIKN
-548 RADIVRHSEIYMN
+548 RADIVRQSEIFMD
-561 DTVIGILE
+561 DTIIGILE

-664 KESKKEEGVK
+664 KEEGVK

>member
-1 MLKKIEAYIK
+1 MFKKIEAYVK

-20 LVLVMLLMILNII
+20 LALVILLMILNII

-40 VFVSM
+40 IFVSL
-45 HLSFLQNFEDQTTL
+45 HIRFLQDFEDQTTL
-59 RQRNYENIE
+59 MQKNFENIE

-97 YNSKFIKMLEIEDEP
+97 YNSKFIKMLEIDGEP
-112 ENNILDA
+112 EDNILDA
-119 ISSLNLNEIIS
+119 ISSINLNEILS
-130 AGDDPLKILYR
+130 AGDEPLKILYR
-141 DKYYQ
+141 DNYYQ
-146 VYVNKVKAKDSKERE
+146 VYVNKVKSKDSKDRE
-161 MLLLYWIDRTD
+161 MLLLYWINRTD
-172 LKEAKDSIEKEK
+172 LKEAKDTIDKEK
-184 MATILVYIDNLDE
+184 IATILLYIDNLDE
-197 VKSSVEDGVKA
+197 VKSSVEDSARA
-208 TIAGNVETE
+208 TITGNVETE
-217 IINYFNAFE
+217 IINYFNAYE
-226 ASVRKYDDDRFL
+226 ATVRKYDDDRYL

-247 KMIQKKFDIL
+247 KIIQKKFDIL

-271 TLSIAATLD
+271 TLSISATTD

-288 EIARST
+288 EIARNT

-304 QAVLRKGHNYEY
+304 QAVLRRGHNYEY

-366 GVVKLVRMRKKTAY
+366 GVVKLVRMRGKTAY

-393 MARLKEEESLKGV
+393 MARLKEEKGLNGV
-406 VKSEDELNSLIDS
+406 VRTEAELSSLIDD

-432 ISEAPDLVDK
+432 ISEAPDLVDQ
-442 INDRVVIDHHR
+442 IRDRVVIDHHR

-542 YEVIKN
+542 YMVIKN
-548 RADIVRHSEIYMN
+548 RADIVRQSEIFMD
-561 DTVIGILE
+561 DTIIGILE

-664 KESKKEEGVK
+664 KEEGVK

>member
-1 MLKKIEAYIK
+1 MFKKIEAYVK

-20 LVLVMLLMILNII
+20 LVLVIMLMILNII
-33 IGFIALV
+33 IGFIAFV
-40 VFVSM
+40 IFVSL
-45 HLSFLQNFEDQTTL
+45 HIRFLQNFEDQTTL
-59 RQRNYENIE
+59 RQKNFENIE

-82 PFPMVIINQDGEINW
+82 PFPMVIIKQDGEINW

-119 ISSLNLNEIIS
+119 ISSLNLNEILG
-130 AGDDPLKILYR
+130 AGDEPLKILYR
-141 DKYYQ
+141 DNYYQ
-146 VYVNKVKAKDSKERE
+146 VYVNKVKSKDSKDGE
-161 MLLLYWIDRTD
+161 MLLLYWINRTD
-172 LKEAKDSIEKEK
+172 LKEAKDTIDKEK
-184 MATILVYIDNLDE
+184 IATILLYIDNLDE
-197 VKSSVEDGVKA
+197 VKSSVEDSLRA
-208 TIAGNVETE
+208 TITGNVETE
-217 IINYFNAFE
+217 IINYFNGYDAT
-226 ASVRKYDDDRFL
+226 VRKYDDDRYL

-247 KMIQKKFDIL
+247 KIIQKKFDIL
-257 DRVRDLKVQSIIPL
+257 DKVRDLKVQSIIPL
-271 TLSIAATLD
+271 TLSIAATTD
-280 GETPLKQY
+280 GETPLEQY
-288 EIARST
+288 EIARNT

-304 QAVLRKGHNYEY
+304 QAVLRRGHNYEY

-347 NVVIMP
+347 NVIIMP

-366 GVVKLVRMRKKTAY
+366 GVVKLVRMRGKTAY

-393 MARLKEEESLKGV
+393 MARINEEESLKGV
-406 VKSEDELNSLIDS
+406 VKPEGELIGLIDD

-432 ISEAPDLVDK
+432 ISEAPDLVDQIK
-442 INDRVVIDHHR
+442 DRVVIDHHR

-468 PYASSTA
+468 PYASSTS

-542 YEVIKN
+542 YLVIKN
-548 RADIVRHSEIYMN
+548 RADIVRQSEIFMD
-561 DTVIGILE
+561 DTIIGILE

-649 KRKIKEYKDEEKESK
+649 KRKIKEYKDEEN
-664 KESKKEEGVK
+664 ESKKEEGVK

>member
-1 MLKKIEAYIK
+1 MFKKIEAYVK

-20 LVLVMLLMILNII
+20 LALVIMLMILNII

-40 VFVSM
+40 IFVSL
-45 HLSFLQNFEDQTTL
+45 HIRFLQDFEDQTTL
-59 RQRNYENIE
+59 MQKNFENIE

-97 YNSKFIKMLEIEDEP
+97 YNSKFIKMLEIDGEP
-112 ENNILDA
+112 EDNILDA
-119 ISSLNLNEIIS
+119 ISSINLNEILS
-130 AGDDPLKILYR
+130 AGDEPLKILYR
-141 DKYYQ
+141 DNYYQ
-146 VYVNKVKAKDSKERE
+146 VYVNKVKSKDSKDRE
-161 MLLLYWIDRTD
+161 MLLLYWINRTD
-172 LKEAKDSIEKEK
+172 LKEAKDTIDKEK
-184 MATILVYIDNLDE
+184 IATILLYIDNLDE
-197 VKSSVEDGVKA
+197 VKSSVEDSARA
-208 TIAGNVETE
+208 TITGNVETE
-217 IINYFNAFE
+217 IINYFNAYE
-226 ASVRKYDDDRFL
+226 ATVRKYDDDRYL

-247 KMIQKKFDIL
+247 KIIQKKFDIL

-271 TLSIAATLD
+271 TLSISATTD

-288 EIARST
+288 EIARNT

-304 QAVLRKGHNYEY
+304 QAVLRRGHNYEY

-366 GVVKLVRMRKKTAY
+366 GVVKLVRMRGKTAY
-380 IALNSVNMSIRNI
+380 IALNSVNVSIRNI
-393 MARLKEEESLKGV
+393 MARLKEEKSLNGV
-406 VKSEDELNSLIDS
+406 VRTEAELSSLIDD

-432 ISEAPDLVDK
+432 ISEAPDLVDQ
-442 INDRVVIDHHR
+442 IRDRVVIDHHR

-542 YEVIKN
+542 YMVIKN
-548 RADIVRHSEIYMN
+548 RADIVRQSEIFMD
-561 DTVIGILE
+561 DTIIGILE

-649 KRKIKEYKDEEKESK
+649 KRKIKECKDEEKESK
-664 KESKKEEGVK
+664 KEEGVK

>member
-1 MLKKIEAYIK
+1 MFKKIEAYVK

-20 LVLVMLLMILNII
+20 LALVIMLMILNII

-40 VFVSM
+40 IFVSL
-45 HLSFLQNFEDQTTL
+45 HIRFLQDFEDQTTL
-59 RQRNYENIE
+59 MQKNFENIE

-97 YNSKFIKMLEIEDEP
+97 YNSKFIKMLEIDGEP
-112 ENNILDA
+112 EDNILDA
-119 ISSLNLNEIIS
+119 ISSINLNEILS
-130 AGDDPLKILYR
+130 AGDEPLKILYR
-141 DKYYQ
+141 DNYYQ
-146 VYVNKVKAKDSKERE
+146 VYVNKVKSKDSKDRE
-161 MLLLYWIDRTD
+161 MLLLYWINRTD
-172 LKEAKDSIEKEK
+172 LKEAKDTIDKEK
-184 MATILVYIDNLDE
+184 IATILLYIDNLDE
-197 VKSSVEDGVKA
+197 VKSSVEDSARA
-208 TIAGNVETE
+208 TITGNVETE
-217 IINYFNAFE
+217 IINYFNAYE
-226 ASVRKYDDDRFL
+226 ATVRKYDDDRYL

-247 KMIQKKFDIL
+247 KIIQKKFDIL

-271 TLSIAATLD
+271 TLSIAATTD

-288 EIARST
+288 EIARNT

-304 QAVLRKGHNYEY
+304 QAVLRRAHNYEY

-366 GVVKLVRMRKKTAY
+366 GVVKLVRMRGKTAY

-393 MARLKEEESLKGV
+393 MARLKEEESLNGV
-406 VKSEDELNSLIDS
+406 VRTEAELSSLIDD

-432 ISEAPDLVDK
+432 ISEASDLVDQ
-442 INDRVVIDHHR
+442 IRDRVVIDHHR

-542 YEVIKN
+542 YMVIKN
-548 RADIVRHSEIYMN
+548 RADIVRQSEIFMD
-561 DTVIGILE
+561 DTIIGILE

-664 KESKKEEGVK
+664 KEEGVK

>member
-1 MLKKIEAYIK
+1 MFKKIEAYVK

-20 LVLVMLLMILNII
+20 LALVIMLMILNII

-40 VFVSM
+40 IFVSL
-45 HLSFLQNFEDQTTL
+45 HIRFLQDFEDQTTL
-59 RQRNYENIE
+59 MQKNFENIE

-97 YNSKFIKMLEIEDEP
+97 YNSKFIKMLEIDGEP
-112 ENNILDA
+112 EDNILDA
-119 ISSLNLNEIIS
+119 ISSINLNEILS
-130 AGDDPLKILYR
+130 AGDEPLKILYR
-141 DKYYQ
+141 DNYYQ
-146 VYVNKVKAKDSKERE
+146 VYVNKVKSKDSKDRE
-161 MLLLYWIDRTD
+161 MLLLYWINRTD
-172 LKEAKDSIEKEK
+172 LKEAKDTIDKEK
-184 MATILVYIDNLDE
+184 IATILLYIDNLDE
-197 VKSSVEDGVKA
+197 VKSSVEDSARA
-208 TIAGNVETE
+208 TITGNVETE
-217 IINYFNAFE
+217 IINYFNAYD
-226 ASVRKYDDDRFL
+226 ATVRKYDDDRYL

-247 KMIQKKFDIL
+247 KIIQKKFDIL

-271 TLSIAATLD
+271 TLSIAATTD

-288 EIARST
+288 EIARNT

-304 QAVLRKGHNYEY
+304 QAVLRRAHNYEY

-366 GVVKLVRMRKKTAY
+366 GVVKLVRMRGKTAY

-393 MARLKEEESLKGV
+393 MARLKEEKSLNGV
-406 VKSEDELNSLIDS
+406 VRTEAELSSLIDD

-432 ISEAPDLVDK
+432 ISEAPDLVDQ
-442 INDRVVIDHHR
+442 IRDRVVIDHHR

-542 YEVIKN
+542 YMVIKN
-548 RADIVRHSEIYMN
+548 RADIVRQSEIFMD
-561 DTVIGILE
+561 DTIIGILE
-569 DKVDNSILIAAQ
+569 DKVDNSVLIAAQ

-664 KESKKEEGVK
+664 KEEGVK

>member
-1 MLKKIEAYIK
+1 MFKKIEAYVK

-20 LVLVMLLMILNII
+20 LVLVIMLMILNII
-33 IGFIALV
+33 IGFIAFV
-40 VFVSM
+40 IFVSL
-45 HLSFLQNFEDQTTL
+45 HIRFLQNFEDQTTL
-59 RQRNYENIE
+59 RQKNFENIE

-82 PFPMVIINQDGEINW
+82 PFPMVIIKQDGEINW

-119 ISSLNLNEIIS
+119 ISSLNLNEILG
-130 AGDDPLKILYR
+130 AGDEPLKILYR
-141 DKYYQ
+141 DNYYQ
-146 VYVNKVKAKDSKERE
+146 VYVNKVKSKDSKDGE
-161 MLLLYWIDRTD
+161 MLLLYWINRTD
-172 LKEAKDSIEKEK
+172 LKEAKDTIDKEK
-184 MATILVYIDNLDE
+184 IATILLYIDNLDE
-197 VKSSVEDGVKA
+197 VKSSVEDSLRA
-208 TIAGNVETE
+208 TITGNVETE
-217 IINYFNAFE
+217 IINYFNAYD
-226 ASVRKYDDDRFL
+226 ATVRKYDDDRYL

-247 KMIQKKFDIL
+247 KIIQKKFDIL
-257 DRVRDLKVQSIIPL
+257 DKVRDLKVQSIIPL
-271 TLSIAATLD
+271 TLSIAATTD
-280 GETPLKQY
+280 GETPLEQY
-288 EIARST
+288 EIARNT

-304 QAVLRKGHNYEY
+304 QAVLRRAHNYEY

-347 NVVIMP
+347 NVIIMP

-366 GVVKLVRMRKKTAY
+366 GVVKLVRMRGKTPY

-393 MARLKEEESLKGV
+393 MARINEEESLKGV
-406 VKSEDELNSLIDS
+406 VKPEGELIGLIDE

-432 ISEAPDLVDK
+432 ISEAPDLVDQIK
-442 INDRVVIDHHR
+442 DRVVIDHHR

-468 PYASSTA
+468 PYASSTS

-542 YEVIKN
+542 YLVIKN
-548 RADIVRHSEIYMN
+548 RADIVRQSEIFMD
-561 DTVIGILE
+561 DTIIGILE

-649 KRKIKEYKDEEKESK
+649 KRKIKEYKDEEN
-664 KESKKEEGVK
+664 ESKKEEGVK

>member
-1 MLKKIEAYIK
+1 MFKKIEAYVK

-20 LVLVMLLMILNII
+20 LALVIMLMILNII

-40 VFVSM
+40 IFVSL
-45 HLSFLQNFEDQTTL
+45 HIRFLQDFEDQTTL
-59 RQRNYENIE
+59 MQKNFENIE

-97 YNSKFIKMLEIEDEP
+97 YNSKFIKMLEIDGEP
-112 ENNILDA
+112 EDNILDA
-119 ISSLNLNEIIS
+119 ISSINLNEILS
-130 AGDDPLKILYR
+130 AGDEPLKILYR
-141 DKYYQ
+141 DNYYQ
-146 VYVNKVKAKDSKERE
+146 VYVNKVKSKDSKDRE
-161 MLLLYWIDRTD
+161 MLLLYWINRTD
-172 LKEAKDSIEKEK
+172 LKEAKDTIDKEK
-184 MATILVYIDNLDE
+184 IATILLYIDNLDE
-197 VKSSVEDGVKA
+197 VKSSVEDSARA
-208 TIAGNVETE
+208 TITGNVETE
-217 IINYFNAFE
+217 IINYFNAYE
-226 ASVRKYDDDRFL
+226 ATVRKYDDDRYL

-247 KMIQKKFDIL
+247 KIIQKKFDIL

-271 TLSIAATLD
+271 TLSISATTD

-288 EIARST
+288 EIARNT

-304 QAVLRKGHNYEY
+304 QAVLRRGHNYEY

-366 GVVKLVRMRKKTAY
+366 GVVKLVRMRGKTAY
-380 IALNSVNMSIRNI
+380 IALNSVNVSIRNI
-393 MARLKEEESLKGV
+393 MDRLKEEKSLNGV
-406 VKSEDELNSLIDS
+406 VRTEAELSSLIDD

-432 ISEAPDLVDK
+432 ISEAPDLVDQ
-442 INDRVVIDHHR
+442 IRDRVVIDHHR

-542 YEVIKN
+542 YMVIKN
-548 RADIVRHSEIYMN
+548 RADIVRQSEIFMD
-561 DTVIGILE
+561 DTIIGILE

-664 KESKKEEGVK
+664 KEEGVK

>member
-20 LVLVMLLMILNII
+20 LVLVILLMILNII

-146 VYVNKVKAKDSKERE
+146 VYVNKVKAKDSKDRE

-393 MARLKEEESLKGV
+393 MARLNEEESLKGV

-432 ISEAPDLVDK
+432 ISEAPNLVDK

-542 YEVIKN
+542 YAVIKN

-649 KRKIKEYKDEEKESK
+649 KRKIKEYKDEDKESK
-664 KESKKEEGVK
+664 KKEGVK

>member
-1 MLKKIEAYIK
+1 MFKKIEAYVK

-20 LVLVMLLMILNII
+20 LALVIMLMILNII

-40 VFVSM
+40 IFVSL
-45 HLSFLQNFEDQTTL
+45 HIRFLQDFEDQTTL
-59 RQRNYENIE
+59 MQKNFENIE

-97 YNSKFIKMLEIEDEP
+97 YNSKFIKMLEIDGEP
-112 ENNILDA
+112 EDNILDA
-119 ISSLNLNEIIS
+119 ISSINLNEILS
-130 AGDDPLKILYR
+130 AGDEPLKILYR
-141 DKYYQ
+141 DNYYQ
-146 VYVNKVKAKDSKERE
+146 VYVNKVKSKDSKDRE
-161 MLLLYWIDRTD
+161 MLLLYWINRTD
-172 LKEAKDSIEKEK
+172 LKEAKDTIDKEK
-184 MATILVYIDNLDE
+184 IATILLYIDNLDE
-197 VKSSVEDGVKA
+197 VKSSVEDSARA
-208 TIAGNVETE
+208 TITGNVETE
-217 IINYFNAFE
+217 IINYFNAYE
-226 ASVRKYDDDRFL
+226 ATVRKYDDDRYL

-247 KMIQKKFDIL
+247 KIIQKKFDIL

-271 TLSIAATLD
+271 TLSISATTD

-288 EIARST
+288 EIARNT

-304 QAVLRKGHNYEY
+304 QAVLRRGHNYEY

-366 GVVKLVRMRKKTAY
+366 GVVKLVRMRGKTAY

-393 MARLKEEESLKGV
+393 MARLKEEESLNGV
-406 VKSEDELNSLIDS
+406 VRTEAELSSLIDD

-432 ISEAPDLVDK
+432 ISEAPDLVDQ
-442 INDRVVIDHHR
+442 IRDRVVIDHHR

-542 YEVIKN
+542 YMVIKN
-548 RADIVRHSEIYMN
+548 RADIVRQSEIFMD
-561 DTVIGILE
+561 DTIIGILE

-664 KESKKEEGVK
+664 KEEGVK

>member
-1 MLKKIEAYIK
+1 MFKKIEAYVK

-20 LVLVMLLMILNII
+20 LVLVIMLMILNII
-33 IGFIALV
+33 IGFIAFV
-40 VFVSM
+40 IFVSL
-45 HLSFLQNFEDQTTL
+45 HIRFLQNFEDQTTL
-59 RQRNYENIE
+59 RQKNFENIE

-82 PFPMVIINQDGEINW
+82 PFPMVIIKQDGEINW

-112 ENNILDA
+112 ENNILDT
-119 ISSLNLNEIIS
+119 ISSLNLNEILG
-130 AGDDPLKILYR
+130 AGDEPLKILYR
-141 DKYYQ
+141 DNYYQ
-146 VYVNKVKAKDSKERE
+146 VYVNKVKSKDSKDGE
-161 MLLLYWIDRTD
+161 MLLLYWINRTD
-172 LKEAKDSIEKEK
+172 LKEAKDIIDKEK
-184 MATILVYIDNLDE
+184 IATILLYIDNLDE
-197 VKSSVEDGVKA
+197 VKSSVEDSLRA
-208 TIAGNVETE
+208 TITGNVETE
-217 IINYFNAFE
+217 IINYFNGYDAT
-226 ASVRKYDDDRFL
+226 VRKYDDDRYL

-247 KMIQKKFDIL
+247 KIIQKKFDIL

-271 TLSIAATLD
+271 TLSIAATTD
-280 GETPLKQY
+280 GETPLEQY
-288 EIARST
+288 EIARNT

-304 QAVLRKGHNYEY
+304 QAVLRREHNYEY

-347 NVVIMP
+347 NVIIMP

-366 GVVKLVRMRKKTAY
+366 GVVKLVRMRGKTPY

-393 MARLKEEESLKGV
+393 MARINEEESLKGV
-406 VKSEDELNSLIDS
+406 VKPEGELIGLIDD

-432 ISEAPDLVDK
+432 ISEAPDLVDQIK
-442 INDRVVIDHHR
+442 DRVVIDHHR

-468 PYASSTA
+468 PYASSTS

-542 YEVIKN
+542 YLVIKN
-548 RADIVRHSEIYMN
+548 RADIVRQSEIFMD
-561 DTVIGILE
+561 DTIIGILE

-598 VKISNNETHVSA
+598 VKVSNNETHVSA

-649 KRKIKEYKDEEKESK
+649 KRKIKEYKDEEN
-664 KESKKEEGVK
+664 ESKKEEGVK

>member
-1 MLKKIEAYIK
+1 MFKKIEAYVK

-20 LVLVMLLMILNII
+20 LVLVIMLMILNII

-40 VFVSM
+40 IFVSL
-45 HLSFLQNFEDQTTL
+45 HIRFLQNFEDQTTL
-59 RQRNYENIE
+59 RQKNFENIE

-82 PFPMVIINQDGEINW
+82 PFPMVIIKQDGEINW

-119 ISSLNLNEIIS
+119 ISSLNLNEILG
-130 AGDDPLKILYR
+130 AGDEPLKILYR
-141 DKYYQ
+141 DNYYQ
-146 VYVNKVKAKDSKERE
+146 VYVNKVKSKDSKDGE
-161 MLLLYWIDRTD
+161 MLLLYWINRTD
-172 LKEAKDSIEKEK
+172 LKEAKDTIDKEK
-184 MATILVYIDNLDE
+184 IATILLYIDNLDE
-197 VKSSVEDGVKA
+197 VKSSVEDSLRA
-208 TIAGNVETE
+208 TITGNVETE
-217 IINYFNAFE
+217 IINYFNGYDAT
-226 ASVRKYDDDRFL
+226 VRKYDDDRYL

-247 KMIQKKFDIL
+247 KIIQKKFDIL

-271 TLSIAATLD
+271 TLSIASTTD
-280 GETPLKQY
+280 GETPLEQY
-288 EIARST
+288 EIARNT

-304 QAVLRKGHNYEY
+304 QAVLRRGHNYEY

-347 NVVIMP
+347 NVIIMP

-366 GVVKLVRMRKKTAY
+366 GVVKLVRMRGKTPY

-393 MARLKEEESLKGV
+393 MARINEEESLKGV
-406 VKSEDELNSLIDS
+406 VKPEGELIGLVDE

-432 ISEAPDLVDK
+432 ISEAPDLVDQIK
-442 INDRVVIDHHR
+442 DRVVIDHHR

-468 PYASSTA
+468 PYASSTS

-542 YEVIKN
+542 YLVIKN
-548 RADIVRHSEIYMN
+548 RADIVRQSEIFMD
-561 DTVIGILE
+561 DTIIGILE

-649 KRKIKEYKDEEKESK
+649 KRKIKEYKDEEN
-664 KESKKEEGVK
+664 ESKKEEGVK

>member
-1 MLKKIEAYIK
+1 MFKKIEAYVK

-20 LVLVMLLMILNII
+20 LALVIMLMILNII

-40 VFVSM
+40 IFVSL
-45 HLSFLQNFEDQTTL
+45 HIRFLQDFEDQTTL
-59 RQRNYENIE
+59 MQKNFENIE

-97 YNSKFIKMLEIEDEP
+97 YNSKFIKMLEIDGEP
-112 ENNILDA
+112 EDNILDA
-119 ISSLNLNEIIS
+119 ISSINLNEILS
-130 AGDDPLKILYR
+130 AGDEPLKILYR
-141 DKYYQ
+141 DNYYQ
-146 VYVNKVKAKDSKERE
+146 VYVNKVKSKDSKDRE
-161 MLLLYWIDRTD
+161 MLLLYWINRTD
-172 LKEAKDSIEKEK
+172 LKEAKDTIDKEK
-184 MATILVYIDNLDE
+184 IVTILLYIDNLDE
-197 VKSSVEDGVKA
+197 VKSSVEDSARA
-208 TIAGNVETE
+208 TITGNVETE
-217 IINYFNAFE
+217 IINYFNAYE
-226 ASVRKYDDDRFL
+226 ATVRKYDDDRYL

-247 KMIQKKFDIL
+247 KIIQKKFDIL

-271 TLSIAATLD
+271 TLSISATTD

-288 EIARST
+288 EIARNT

-304 QAVLRKGHNYEY
+304 QAVLRRGHNYEY

-366 GVVKLVRMRKKTAY
+366 GVVKLVRMRGKTAY

-393 MARLKEEESLKGV
+393 MARLKEEKSLNGV
-406 VKSEDELNSLIDS
+406 VRTEAELSSLIDD

-432 ISEAPDLVDK
+432 ISEAPDLVDQ
-442 INDRVVIDHHR
+442 IRDRVVIDHHR

-542 YEVIKN
+542 YMVIKN
-548 RADIVRHSEIYMN
+548 RADIVRQSEIFMD
-561 DTVIGILE
+561 DTIIGILE
-569 DKVDNSILIAAQ
+569 DKVDNSVLIAAQ

-664 KESKKEEGVK
+664 KEEGVK

>member
-1 MLKKIEAYIK
+1 MFKKIEAYVK

-20 LVLVMLLMILNII
+20 LALVIMLMILNII

-40 VFVSM
+40 IFVSL
-45 HLSFLQNFEDQTTL
+45 HIRFLQDFEDQTTL
-59 RQRNYENIE
+59 MQKNFENIE

-97 YNSKFIKMLEIEDEP
+97 YNSKFIKMLEIDGEP
-112 ENNILDA
+112 EDNILDA
-119 ISSLNLNEIIS
+119 ISSINLNEILS
-130 AGDDPLKILYR
+130 AGDEPLKILYR
-141 DKYYQ
+141 DNYYQ
-146 VYVNKVKAKDSKERE
+146 VYVNKVKSKDSKDRE
-161 MLLLYWIDRTD
+161 MLLLYWINRTD
-172 LKEAKDSIEKEK
+172 LKEAKDTIDKEK
-184 MATILVYIDNLDE
+184 IATILLYIDNLDE
-197 VKSSVEDGVKA
+197 VKSSVEDSARA
-208 TIAGNVETE
+208 TITGNVETE
-217 IINYFNAFE
+217 IINYFNAYE
-226 ASVRKYDDDRFL
+226 ATVRKYDDDRYL

-247 KMIQKKFDIL
+247 KIIQKKFDIL

-271 TLSIAATLD
+271 TLSIAATTD

-288 EIARST
+288 EIARNT

-304 QAVLRKGHNYEY
+304 QAVLRRGHNYEY

-366 GVVKLVRMRKKTAY
+366 GVVKLVRMRGKTAY
-380 IALNSVNMSIRNI
+380 IALNSVNVSIRNI
-393 MARLKEEESLKGV
+393 MARLKEEKSLNGV
-406 VKSEDELNSLIDS
+406 VRTEAELSSLIDD

-432 ISEAPDLVDK
+432 ISEAPDLVDQ
-442 INDRVVIDHHR
+442 IRDRVVIDHHR

-542 YEVIKN
+542 YMVIKN
-548 RADIVRHSEIYMN
+548 RADIVRLSEIFMD
-561 DTVIGILE
+561 DTIIGILE

-664 KESKKEEGVK
+664 KEEGVK

>member
-1 MLKKIEAYIK
+1 MFKKIEVYVK

-20 LVLVMLLMILNII
+20 LVLVIMLMILNII

-40 VFVSM
+40 IFVSL
-45 HLSFLQNFEDQTTL
+45 HIRFLQNFEDQTTL
-59 RQRNYENIE
+59 RQKNFENIE

-82 PFPMVIINQDGEINW
+82 PFPMVIIKQDGEINW

-119 ISSLNLNEIIS
+119 ISSLNLNEILG
-130 AGDDPLKILYR
+130 AGDEPLKILYR
-141 DKYYQ
+141 DNYYQ
-146 VYVNKVKAKDSKERE
+146 VYVNKVKSKDSKDGE
-161 MLLLYWIDRTD
+161 MLLLYWINRTD
-172 LKEAKDSIEKEK
+172 LKEAKDTIDKEK
-184 MATILVYIDNLDE
+184 IATILLYIDNLDE
-197 VKSSVEDGVKA
+197 VKSSVEDSLRA
-208 TIAGNVETE
+208 TITGNVETE
-217 IINYFNAFE
+217 IINYFNGYDAT
-226 ASVRKYDDDRFL
+226 VRKYDDDRYL

-247 KMIQKKFDIL
+247 KIIQKKFDIL

-271 TLSIAATLD
+271 TLSIAATTD
-280 GETPLKQY
+280 GETPLEQY
-288 EIARST
+288 EIARNT

-304 QAVLRKGHNYEY
+304 QAVLRRGHNYEY

-347 NVVIMP
+347 NVIIMP

-366 GVVKLVRMRKKTAY
+366 GVVKLVRMRGKTPY

-393 MARLKEEESLKGV
+393 MARINEEESLKGV
-406 VKSEDELNSLIDS
+406 VKPEGELIGLIDD

-432 ISEAPDLVDK
+432 ISEAPDLVDQIK
-442 INDRVVIDHHR
+442 DRVVIDHHR

-468 PYASSTA
+468 PYASSTS

-542 YEVIKN
+542 YLVIKN
-548 RADIVRHSEIYMN
+548 RADIVRQSEIFMD
-561 DTVIGILE
+561 DTIIGILE

-649 KRKIKEYKDEEKESK
+649 KRKIKEYKDEEN
-664 KESKKEEGVK
+664 ESKKEEGVK

>member
-1 MLKKIEAYIK
+1 MFKKIEAYVK

-20 LVLVMLLMILNII
+20 LALVIMLMILNII

-40 VFVSM
+40 IFVSL
-45 HLSFLQNFEDQTTL
+45 HIRFLQDFEDQTTL
-59 RQRNYENIE
+59 MQKNFENIE

-97 YNSKFIKMLEIEDEP
+97 YNSKFIKMLEIDGEP
-112 ENNILDA
+112 EDNILDA
-119 ISSLNLNEIIS
+119 ISSINLNEILS
-130 AGDDPLKILYR
+130 AGDEPLKILYR
-141 DKYYQ
+141 DNYYQ
-146 VYVNKVKAKDSKERE
+146 VYVNKVKSKDSKDRE
-161 MLLLYWIDRTD
+161 MLLLYWINRTD
-172 LKEAKDSIEKEK
+172 LKEAKDTIDKEK
-184 MATILVYIDNLDE
+184 IATILLYIDNLDE
-197 VKSSVEDGVKA
+197 VKSSVEDSARA
-208 TIAGNVETE
+208 TITGNVETE
-217 IINYFNAFE
+217 IINYFNAYE
-226 ASVRKYDDDRFL
+226 ATVRKYDDDRYL

-247 KMIQKKFDIL
+247 KIIQKKFDIL

-271 TLSIAATLD
+271 TLSISATTD

-288 EIARST
+288 EIARNT

-304 QAVLRKGHNYEY
+304 QAVLRRGHNYEY

-366 GVVKLVRMRKKTAY
+366 GVVKLVRMRGKTAY

-393 MARLKEEESLKGV
+393 MARLKEEESLNGV
-406 VKSEDELNSLIDS
+406 VRTEAELSGLVDE

-432 ISEAPDLVDK
+432 ISEAPDLVDQIK
-442 INDRVVIDHHR
+442 DRVVIDHHR

-468 PYASSTA
+468 PYASSTC

-531 PEVVKKYFKED
+531 PESVKKYFKED
-542 YEVIKN
+542 YMVIKN
-548 RADIVRHSEIYMN
+548 RADIVRQSEIFMD
-561 DTVIGILE
+561 DTIIGILE

-664 KESKKEEGVK
+664 KEEGVK